1 MEVSGR
7 MPEGHRG
14 AGVRVVRRSPPIT
27 LGDFVSHPTK
37 GTGVV
42 NATVRVG
49 PTYCVVLSWDGRGTR
64 PTFASARK
72 FNAYAS
78 ELQKAEVPVVKVLR
92 RR

>member
-1 MEVSGR
+1 MK
-7 MPEGHRG
+7 
-14 AGVRVVRRSPPIT
+14 VVRRSPPIS
-27 LGDFVSHPTK
+27 LGDFVSHHTK
-37 GTGVV
+37 GSGVV
-42 NATVRVG
+42 NAVARVG

-78 ELQKAEVPVVKVLR
+78 ELVKAEVPVVKVLR